1 MPLHPVTSKDA
12 EARRRQLELATARHQ
27 ALIRREW
34 LLYRAKVFGL
44 GVVLG
49 VIFGYATGIA
59 HCEEGSEGRISSLWC
74 GLPVRAATS
83 LSGDEGNG
91 PTGRVRPSEQSSEDV
106 SIKGSGGEGPTKL
119 HGRESSPSG
128 VARRDLVAAEVAAI
142 PTDSNRNRA
151 AYTRAATVLLSH
163 SAQSTVGIK
172 PGLPLVE
179 EFSEEVSDGRRGV
192 GVHADSQERL
202 GGVGV
207 NGSGKS
213 GWVRGMGAQGGSSAS
228 SVTHRHV
235 SAAKPLLIYGAAGAL
250 DLASTRYLQSRP
262 GGREAWLPQSLE
274 GQTAIKGL
282 AVSACVLGDVWLQ
295 RRKPGLARVFR
306 IAIPAVW
313 IGAAAMNV
321 RRAR

>member
-12 EARRRQLELATARHQ
+12 EARRRQLAWATERHR
-27 ALIRREW
+27 ALIRRERW
-34 LLYRAKVFGL
+34 LYRAKVFAL

-49 VIFGYATGIA
+49 VIFSYATGIA
-59 HCEEGSEGRISSLWC
+59 HCEEVSEGCEQVTWR
-74 GLPVRAATS
+74 GLPVTVTAA
-83 LSGDEGNG
+83 LSGVGNG
-91 PTGRVRPSEQSSEDV
+91 HSSSSAHPSE
-106 SIKGSGGEGPTKL
+106 
-119 HGRESSPSG
+119 ESSTEPISPRAPS
-128 VARRDLVAAEVAAI
+128 
-142 PTDSNRNRA
+142 
-151 AYTRAATVLLSH
+151 
-163 SAQSTVGIK
+163 
-172 PGLPLVE
+172 
-179 EFSEEVSDGRRGV
+179 
-192 GVHADSQERL
+192 
-202 GGVGV
+202 
-207 NGSGKS
+207 
-213 GWVRGMGAQGGSSAS
+213 MGAQEGSSAS

-306 IAIPAVW
+306 VAIPALW

-321 RRAR
+321 RTAR